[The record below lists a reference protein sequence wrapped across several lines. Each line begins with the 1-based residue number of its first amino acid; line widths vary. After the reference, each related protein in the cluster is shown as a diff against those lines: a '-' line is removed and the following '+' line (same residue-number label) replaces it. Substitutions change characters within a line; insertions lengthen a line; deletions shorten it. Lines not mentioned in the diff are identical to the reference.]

1 LARHTRGSV
10 LIAAVSGRALA
21 RAATDAGYTPIVA
34 DFFADRDTETLAQRV
49 CKVPGDTARGFQWT
63 ALEPALETLA
73 TNAPSPLLG
82 LIYGSGF
89 EDRPQLL
96 GQIAERWP
104 LLGNDASTVARIND
118 PARLFPA
125 LERLAVAHP
134 QTRLELPPEPDGWV
148 AKRLGGAGGSHIRPA
163 AARTDRADLYYQELV
178 SGRSISALFAASG
191 GETIVLGFSE
201 QWTAPAPGKPWRYGG
216 ASQPADVSR
225 AAADRITGIVSSVAA
240 DFQLTGLNAA
250 DFVLQGDDPLLLE
263 FNPRPGATLDI
274 FASTSTPLLA
284 IHLDA
289 VRHGALPSYVPVY
302 DDATAS
308 AIVFAPETLT
318 IPTEMVWPSW
328 AADLPKIGQRIDKE
342 RPICTLLARAGS
354 AADARRLVQTRVGD
368 MLTALEMFEQSAHA
382 AKSHAHE

>member
-1 LARHTRGSV
+1 MAGHARGSV

-21 RAATDAGYTPIVA
+21 RAATDAGCTPLVA
-34 DFFADRDTETLAQRV
+34 DFFADRDTEPIAHRV
-49 CKVPGDTARGFQWT
+49 CKVPGGIARGFQRA
-63 ALEPALETLA
+63 ALEAALETLA
-73 TNAPSPLLG
+73 ANAPSPLLG

-96 GQIAERWP
+96 GQIAERWR
-104 LLGNDASTVARIND
+104 LLGNDAATVARIND
-118 PARLFPA
+118 PVHFFRA
-125 LERLAVAHP
+125 LEQLAIAHP
-134 QTRLELPPEPDGWV
+134 KTRREPPPKPDGWV

-163 AARTDRADLYYQELV
+163 VTWTDRADLYYQELV

-216 ASQPADVSR
+216 ASQPADISR
-225 AAADRITGIVSSVAA
+225 AATERITGIVSRVAA
-240 DFQLTGLNAA
+240 DFQLMGLNAA

-263 FNPRPGATLDI
+263 INPRPGATLDI

-289 VRHGALPSYVPVY
+289 VRHGAVPSHVPVY

-328 AADLPKIGQRIDKE
+328 AADLPTIGQRIDKE

-368 MLTALEMFEQSAHA
+368 MLTALKMFEHSAHA